1 MILYIIAIVLT
12 ILSLISGM
20 CMYARRAIINNSGK
34 GRGQTALSV
43 IVPARNE
50 AENLPKL
57 LNSISKKQ
65 EIEVIVMDDGS
76 TDETQVVARYYGA
89 SVYTVENDT
98 TWQGKSHA
106 CWQGSKYATH
116 DLLMFVDA
124 DVQFACDDSIQN
136 IAKQYDLQ
144 GG

>member
-1 MILYIIAIVLT
+1 T

-34 GRGQTALSV
+34 GRGQTALSI

-76 TDETQVVARYYGA
+76 TDETQVVARFYGA
-89 SVYTVENDT
+89 SVYT
-98 TWQGKSHA
+98 
-106 CWQGSKYATH
+106 
-116 DLLMFVDA
+116 
-124 DVQFACDDSIQN
+124 
-136 IAKQYDLQ
+136 
-144 GG
+144 